1 LHLSENFFILAL
13 PLRQQK
19 GKTIVAEQGAFFS
32 IWAQDSNYWL
42 VIEGPNAGGL
52 DGFTSLYHKSDL
64 VGRKCEK
71 NWHEAWDTH
80 SAKLAKMLGAG
91 TGHRAAVIPADELPD
106 QQEVLTALR
115 PLSEVNAIAA
125 NIWLIESVNHGRL
138 DCYMQR
144 VMDRRGKQVGFEA
157 FARME
162 AVDGG
167 VIGGGAI
174 MQAAHALR
182 VEYQLDRLLHK
193 QAIDCFVGSDLE
205 GYIFINFLTGF
216 IHRPEVYLD
225 GLSQAVN
232 RTHVRP
238 AAVVLDVP
246 LHDYAKDMAKLKSI
260 AAYCRARGFALAL
273 DDVMNADGLAA
284 LLAEIRPAF
293 VKLDG
298 KFGAGMS
305 PAKMQGT
312 LLEIVRISHA
322 NGVSVLAEGV
332 ETQAQ
337 HDLYLAADVDMFQGY
352 LFGAPER
359 FPRAALDES
368 ARTAT

>member
-1 LHLSENFFILAL
+1 MAD
-13 PLRQQK
+13 
-19 GKTIVAEQGAFFS
+19 TGAFFS

-42 VIEGPNAGGL
+42 VIEGPNAAAL
-52 DGFTSLYHKSDL
+52 DGFTSLYHTPSL
-64 VGRKCEK
+64 VGRPCKK
-71 NWHEAWDTH
+71 NWHEEWETH
-80 SAKLAKMLGAG
+80 SAKLLKQPGSG
-91 TGHRAAVIPADELPD
+91 TGHRAAVIPAEDLPAL
-106 QQEVLTALR
+106 QEVEMALR
-115 PLSEVNAIAA
+115 PVKEIDSIAS
-125 NIWLIESVNHGRL
+125 NLWLIDSVNHGRL

-162 AVDGG
+162 GSDGG

-193 QAIDCFVGSDLE
+193 QAIECFVGCDLE
-205 GYIFINFLTGF
+205 GYVFINFLTGF

-238 AAVVLDVP
+238 GAVVLDVP
-246 LHDYAKDMAKLKSI
+246 LGDYAKDMAKLKSI
-260 AAYCRARGFALAL
+260 ATYCRARGFALAL
-273 DDVMNADGLAA
+273 DDVMSADGLAG
-284 LLAEIRPAF
+284 LLDEIRPSF

-298 KFGAGMS
+298 KFGAEMS
-305 PAKMQGT
+305 PAKMQSV
-312 LLEIVRISHA
+312 LHEIVRISHA

-332 ETQAQ
+332 ETPAQ
-337 HDLYLAADVDMFQGY
+337 HALYLAADVDMFQGY

-359 FPRAALDES
+359 FPRVTFDDGNARAA
-368 ARTAT
+368 T

>member
-1 LHLSENFFILAL
+1 M
-13 PLRQQK
+13 
-19 GKTIVAEQGAFFS
+19 AEQGAFFS

-42 VIEGPNAGGL
+42 VIEGPNAAGL
-52 DGFTSLYHKSDL
+52 DGFTSLHHRGDL
-64 VGRKCEK
+64 VGHKCAK
-71 NWHEAWDTH
+71 NWHEAWGKH
-80 SAKLAKMLGAG
+80 SEKLAKQQKGASV
-91 TGHRAAVIPADELPD
+91 GHRAAIIAGDELPD
-106 QQEVLTALR
+106 LQEVLAALR
-115 PLSEVNAIAA
+115 PLKEVDAIAS
-125 NIWLIESVNHGRL
+125 NLWLIESVNHGRL

-193 QAIDCFVGSDLE
+193 QAVECFVASDLE

-225 GLSQAVN
+225 GLSQAVI
-232 RTHVRP
+232 RSHVRP
-238 AAVVLDVP
+238 GAVVLDVP
-246 LHDYAKDMAKLKSI
+246 LHDYAKDMAKLTSI
-260 AAYCRARGFALAL
+260 AAYCRARGFGLAL
-273 DDVMNADGLAA
+273 DDVMGADGLAA
-284 LLAEIRPAF
+284 LVSEIRPAF

-298 KFGAGMS
+298 KFGADMA
-305 PAKMQGT
+305 PAKMQAT
-312 LLEIVRISHA
+312 LLEIVRICHA

-332 ETQAQ
+332 ETPAQ
-337 HDLYLAADVDMFQGY
+337 HELYLAADVDMFQGY

-359 FPRAALDES
+359 FPKQAPDDTARAA
-368 ARTAT
+368 T